1 MIFAKAVWWLR
12 KWLDC
17 NERPMDNQAAT
28 LAGYYTKAMNL
39 FRALEIDVA
48 AKPVETGRLYHMML
62 LYLDHDEA
70 ICPAAARTASLIG
83 FLDSL
88 GRGWTMP
95 PTGAEVPKKLAE
107 EVDGYLATEIL
118 RNHLGLK
125 DVHDEIRG
133 ALAKFNAK
141 HSS

>member
-12 KWLDC
+12 KRLDG
-17 NERPMDNQAAT
+17 NERPTDSQAAT

-70 ICPAAARTASLIG
+70 ICPVALRTASLIR
-83 FLDSL
+83 FLSNL
-88 GRGWTMP
+88 GTSSPMP
-95 PTGAEVPKKLAE
+95 PPPAELPK
-107 EVDGYLATEIL
+107 
-118 RNHLGLK
+118 HL
-125 DVHDEIRG
+125 
-133 ALAKFNAK
+133 
-141 HSS
+141 SS